1 MKRFLALIFALMTVV
16 ATVGCGAQEAPSGSS
31 DPANSASGESPEK
44 TYTMRIGHIL
54 DTDSLRHQSLEMFAK
69 EVKEKTNGGI
79 DVQLF
84 PSAQL
89 GTDDELVEQVKNGA
103 LEGYRGSAIDTVIP
117 EYNFY
122 SMPFLFAN
130 ADEAV
135 AVMNSDWGKKWAEHS
150 SVNNVKILSTGV
162 GGFRVLTNNKH
173 AVHTPADMQG
183 IKLRV
188 PSWDVTIRTMEALG
202 VDCTSIAYNETYMAL
217 KTNVADGQ
225 ENPWVYIVEPKFYEV
240 QKYATALNWNVTLE
254 YFPINLE
261 WFNSL
266 PTEYQEILLS
276 AAEDCMNWFNEK
288 NVEMEQGYIDTCAQS
303 MEITYLTDEE
313 HQQFVDA
320 TASVYD
326 YYIETGLF
334 TQADLDEVRS
344 IIAAT
349 K

>member
-1 MKRFLALIFALMTVV
+1 MKKLISLVLALAMTLALV
-16 ATVGCGAQEAPSGSS
+16 ACGAQETTPPAEGGEAEAP
-31 DPANSASGESPEK
+31 AQ
-44 TYTMRIGHIL
+44 TYNMLIAHIL
-54 DTDSLRHQSLEMFAK
+54 DTGSIRHQSLEMFK
-69 EVKEKTNGGI
+69 KTVEEKTNGGI
-79 DVQLF
+79 TVQLS

-103 LEGYRGSAIDTVIP
+103 IQGYRGSAIDTVIP

-135 AVMNSDWGKKWAEHS
+135 AVMNSDWGKEWASNSE
-150 SVNNVKILSTGV
+150 VNNVKILSTGA
-162 GGFRVLTNNKH
+162 GGFRVLTNNKR

-188 PSWDVTIRTMEALG
+188 PSWDVTIRTMDALN

-240 QKYATALNWNVTLE
+240 QKYATALNWNLTLE
-254 YFPINLE
+254 YFPVNLE

-266 PTEYQEILLS
+266 PAEYQEIVVS
-276 AAEDCMNWFNEK
+276 AAEECMQWFNEQ
-288 NVEMEQGYIDTCAQS
+288 NVAMEQGYIDTCAEH

-326 YYIETGLF
+326 HYISTGLF